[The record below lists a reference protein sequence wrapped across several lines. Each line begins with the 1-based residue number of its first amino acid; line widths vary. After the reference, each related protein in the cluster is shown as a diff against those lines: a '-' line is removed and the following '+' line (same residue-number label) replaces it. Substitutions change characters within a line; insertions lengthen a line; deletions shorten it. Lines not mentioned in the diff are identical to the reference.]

1 MLSYTDHD
9 RLTVTPTAAVHHDS
23 AAAETRG
30 VAAGRIAISAAHI
43 APKILA

>member
-1 MLSYTDHD
+1 MLSYTDLMT
-9 RLTVTPTAAVHHDS
+9 LTVTPTAVHHDS

-30 VAAGRIAISAAHI
+30 VAAGRIAISVAHI